1 MAYACPVCDTEQAD
15 GVHLA
20 NHLAVTASLGRE
32 DHLEWLETHAP
43 DWADCSPEELAEEV
57 REYAPEI
64 DIPEFDEGEGGP
76 TFEDELARQTS
87 GAGRGDLTG
96 GPTTEETER
105 VLEEARE
112 LTRRMHE
119 DGDGADGDENA

>member
-32 DHLEWLETHAP
+32 DHLEFLETHVP
-43 DWADCSPEELAEEV
+43 GWADCTPEELAAKV

-64 DIPEFDEGEGGP
+64 DVPEFDESEGGA

-119 DGDGADGDENA
+119 EGDGADGDEND

>member
-1 MAYACPVCDTEQAD
+1 MGYACPVCGAEQAD

-32 DHLEWLETHAP
+32 DHLEWLEDHAP
-43 DWADCSPEELAEEV
+43 DWADCDPEGLAEKV
-57 REYAPEI
+57 IEYAPEV
-64 DIPEFDEGEGGP
+64 DVPEFEEGAVGP
-76 TFEDELARQTS
+76 TFEDELARHAT
-87 GAGRGDLTG
+87 GAGRGSLAG
-96 GPTTEETER
+96 GSGPLDEEAEQ

-119 DGDGADGDENA
+119 SDGDENA